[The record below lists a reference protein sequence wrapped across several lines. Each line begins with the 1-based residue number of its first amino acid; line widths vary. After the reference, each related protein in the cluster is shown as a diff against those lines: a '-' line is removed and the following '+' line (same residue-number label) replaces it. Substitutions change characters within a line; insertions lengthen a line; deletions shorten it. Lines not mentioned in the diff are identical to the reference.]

1 MRQKIFRTFV
11 ELSIGILLA
20 IGTAAF
26 LIHQYF
32 KTQDEVHYLEN
43 FGAVLASAINQEGW
57 GFLERAAPRWLRIT
71 IIAPDGTVRFD
82 SQVDALLLD
91 NHSQRVEVKSL
102 LDTALS
108 IGQHEGEG
116 TPLSVNIN
124 RFSQSLQRQTYYHA
138 LLLNSGEILRLSFTS
153 NSLFLYTQHFTLFLT
168 FVLMALIGGC
178 YFLAT
183 KLVRSFMAPINA
195 IELNKLHNFE
205 DLSSSAQR
213 LKSTYPELEPFL
225 WRISMQQRKI
235 DEQIDELRL
244 KSNEFQAITKS
255 MSDGLV
261 LLNAKGN
268 IVSINKTARS
278 IFGVTKENCLNQS
291 YLTIDNAQYLQEMM
305 DNSSTAPKQTKAITR
320 DGRDYEIR
328 FSKISD
334 NGTIVGY
341 VLIILDVTEKK
352 RTEQLRQEFTANVSH
367 ELKTPLQAIIG
378 YSELMANGIVSP
390 NDIPHFASRIHK
402 QSTRLKTLIEDIIFL
417 SHLDEGQVAN
427 LEHLDVKQIC
437 YEVFDDLQEKATE
450 REVKLI
456 LQGEQL
462 IITAVKRYIY
472 ELIYNLVD
480 NAIRYNRPHGT
491 VTVTLHSL
499 TNKCTIAVSDS
510 GIGIAPEEQHRIFE
524 RFYRVD
530 KSHSRQTGGTGLGLS
545 IVKRVV
551 LYHYGKIKVAS
562 KLGQGTTFTVTLNY
576 NKLQELAQTNE
587 RKQQALRER
596 NQDIPQAPSTIRSAA
611 ELTPQTSTVQPQH
624 SATTLAPEAAPSRTS
639 AALPASD
646 SVAATADNATAADKT
661 PTAPAPDAAPSA
673 ATRAPAIADSA
684 APSVDQVS
692 AAK

>member
-1 MRQKIFRTFV
+1 M
-11 ELSIGILLA
+11 
-20 IGTAAF
+20 
-26 LIHQYF
+26 
-32 KTQDEVHYLEN
+32 
-43 FGAVLASAINQEGW
+43 
-57 GFLERAAPRWLRIT
+57 
-71 IIAPDGTVRFD
+71 
-82 SQVDALLLD
+82 
-91 NHSQRVEVKSL
+91 
-102 LDTALS
+102 
-108 IGQHEGEG
+108 
-116 TPLSVNIN
+116 
-124 RFSQSLQRQTYYHA
+124 
-138 LLLNSGEILRLSFTS
+138 
-153 NSLFLYTQHFTLFLT
+153 
-168 FVLMALIGGC
+168 
-178 YFLAT
+178 
-183 KLVRSFMAPINA
+183 
-195 IELNKLHNFE
+195 
-205 DLSSSAQR
+205 
-213 LKSTYPELEPFL
+213 
-225 WRISMQQRKI
+225 
-235 DEQIDELRL
+235 
-244 KSNEFQAITKS
+244 
-255 MSDGLV
+255 
-261 LLNAKGN
+261 
-268 IVSINKTARS
+268 
-278 IFGVTKENCLNQS
+278 
-291 YLTIDNAQYLQEMM
+291 
-305 DNSSTAPKQTKAITR
+305 
-320 DGRDYEIR
+320 
-328 FSKISD
+328 
-334 NGTIVGY
+334 
-341 VLIILDVTEKK
+341 IILDVTEKK

-427 LEHLDVKQIC
+427 LERLDVKQIC

-624 SATTLAPEAAPSRTS
+624 SATTLAPEVAPSRTS

-661 PTAPAPDAAPSA
+661 PTAPAPDAAPST
-673 ATRAPAIADSA
+673 ATSAPATTDSA

-692 AAK
+692 AAKSRTRRK